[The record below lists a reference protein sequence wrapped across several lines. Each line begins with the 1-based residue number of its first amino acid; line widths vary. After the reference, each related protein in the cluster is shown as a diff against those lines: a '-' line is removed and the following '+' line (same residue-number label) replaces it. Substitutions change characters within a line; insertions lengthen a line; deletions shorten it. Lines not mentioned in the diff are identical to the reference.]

1 MGCRLAGYTV
11 QPYHSAVNYF
21 AHGLPWLD
29 HPYVVA
35 GTAVPDWLSVVDRQ
49 ARVRARTVQPHAD
62 VSGPE
67 DAQLAAGILQHL
79 DDDQWFHGTRGFV
92 EVTGAMTRSFREV
105 LGPGDGM
112 RCSFLGHIVTE
123 LLLDRVLI
131 DQHPGLLDRYYD
143 VLEQV
148 EPEFIEANVNRW
160 ARQPTRQLDPFIP
173 LFLSERFLDDYS
185 DSERLLRRLN
195 QVMRR
200 VKLPSLPRDV
210 LSVLDEGCV
219 LVSDR
224 QDDLLPAEQYPGL
237 S

>member
-1 MGCRLAGYTV
+1 MQT
-11 QPYHSAVNYF
+11 YHSAVNYF
-21 AHGLPWLD
+21 AHGLPYLEQ
-29 HPYVVA
+29 PYVLA
-35 GTAVPDWLSVVDRQ
+35 GTAVPDWLSVVDRR
-49 ARVRARTVQPHAD
+49 ARVRARTVAPHAD
-62 VSGPE
+62 PSGAE

-92 EVTGAMTRSFREV
+92 EVTGAMTREFRQV

-131 DQHPGLLDRYYD
+131 EQHPGVLDRYYA
-143 VLEQV
+143 VLSEV
-148 EPEFIEANVNRW
+148 EPTFVQASVNRW

-173 LFLSERFLDDYS
+173 LFLAERFLDDYRHT
-185 DSERLLRRLN
+185 ERLLRRLN

-210 LSVLDEGCV
+210 LPVLENGFG

-224 QDDLLPAEQYPGL
+224 QADLLPPERYPGID
-237 S
+237 